1 MIQFRRFDTISWF
14 LFGAAFLFLILIE
27 TLLPPTIVPKR
38 TLLRALLIVGLSIF
52 VMMKA
57 ASYAI
62 EAIGHY
68 AKEAGISDYLIGFLV
83 VSLGTS
89 LPDLSTAF
97 IASMAKQGQ
106 LVLGDLIGSSIM
118 DVTVILGITAIIG
131 RKIAVQG
138 AVLRK
143 TVLLVLGMVL
153 LPILLALNGT
163 LSRLDGFILIGAFLT
178 YVVILI
184 RKEGELGTIK
194 KQIAFKDVWQDMVVF
209 LGCLAALL
217 LSARWLVV
225 SSLQIA
231 AELHI
236 PIFVVGLLVIAF
248 GTAVP
253 ELAVELKS
261 VGQKKSGIAFGDILG
276 SVVMNVTLIL
286 GFAATINPITFSVSK
301 VLVPAMFL
309 LTAAFFGTL
318 FIMKRE
324 ITWDEGLGLL
334 LVYGTFVVTQVAG
347 LGG

>member
-1 MIQFRRFDTISWF
+1 MAKIISFENLSWF
-14 LFGAAFLFLILIE
+14 LFGGAFLLLIAIE
-27 TLLPPTIVPKR
+27 ILLPAEAVPR
-38 TLLRALLIVGLSIF
+38 RVLLRALLILGLSIF

-68 AKEAGISDYLIGFLV
+68 AREAGISDYIIGFLV
-83 VSLGTS
+83 VSMGTS

-118 DVTVILGITAIIG
+118 DVTVILGVTAIIG

-138 AVLRK
+138 TVLRK

-163 LSRLDGFILIGAFLT
+163 LSRLDGAILVGAFIA
-178 YVVILI
+178 YVIILI

-194 KQIAFKDVWQDMVVF
+194 KQIAFKNVWQDMVVF
-209 LGCLAALL
+209 LGCLVALL

-231 AELHI
+231 AEFHI
-236 PIFVVGLLVIAF
+236 PPFIVGLLIIAF
-248 GTAVP
+248 GTAIP

-261 VGQKKSGIAFGDILG
+261 VKTKKSGIAFGDILG

-286 GFAATINPITFSVSK
+286 GFAVLINPITFSVSTFF
-301 VLVPAMFL
+301 VPAMFL

-324 ITWDEGLGLL
+324 ITWDEGIGLL
-334 LVYGTFVVTQVAG
+334 LVYVTFVVTQIAT
-347 LGG
+347 L

>member
-1 MIQFRRFDTISWF
+1 MKMMKMTSTENLSWF
-14 LFGAAFLFLILIE
+14 FFGGAFLFLIALE
-27 TLLPPTIVPKR
+27 LFLPPDIVPR
-38 TLLRALLIVGLSIF
+38 RALLRSLLIVLLSIF

-62 EAIGHY
+62 TAIGHY
-68 AKEAGISDYLIGFLV
+68 ARQAGISDYIIGFLV

-97 IASMAKQGQ
+97 IASAAKQGQ

-118 DVTVILGITAIIG
+118 DVTVILGVTAIIG
-131 RKIAVQG
+131 RKIIVQG

-143 TVLLVLGMVL
+143 TVLLVFGMVL
-153 LPILLALNGT
+153 LPLLLSLNGT
-163 LSRLDGFILIGAFLT
+163 LSRLDGMLMIAAFIV

-184 RKEGELGTIK
+184 RREGQLGTIR
-194 KQIAFKDVWQDMVVF
+194 KQIAFKDIWQDMVVF

-225 SSLQIA
+225 SSVQIA
-231 AELHI
+231 AELDI
-236 PIFVVGLLVIAF
+236 SIFVVGLLIIAF

-261 VGQKKSGIAFGDILG
+261 IRQGKSGIAFGDILG
-276 SVVMNVTLIL
+276 SVVMNLALIL
-286 GFAATINPITFSVSK
+286 GFAALIQPITVPVSTFI
-301 VLVPAMFL
+301 VPAMFL
-309 LTAAFFGTL
+309 ITAAFFGIL

-324 ITWDEGLGLL
+324 ITWDEGIGLL
-334 LVYGTFVVTQVAG
+334 LVYGTFVVTQIAG
-347 LGG
+347 L

>member
-1 MIQFRRFDTISWF
+1 MKKTRSFENLSWF
-14 LFGAAFLFLILIE
+14 IFGGAFLFLIAIE
-27 TLLPPTIVPKR
+27 IFLPSSVVPRKA
-38 TLLRALLIVGLSIF
+38 LLRALLILGLSIF
-52 VMMKA
+52 VMMRA

-68 AKEAGISDYLIGFLV
+68 AREAGISDYIIGFLV
-83 VSLGTS
+83 VSMGTS

-118 DVTVILGITAIIG
+118 DVTVILGLTALIG

-153 LPILLALNGT
+153 LPLLLALNGT
-163 LSRLDGFILIGAFLT
+163 LSRLDGAIMIGAFIL
-178 YVVILI
+178 YVIILI

-231 AELHI
+231 HEFQI
-236 PIFVVGLLVIAF
+236 PTFVVGLLVIAF
-248 GTAVP
+248 GTAIP

-261 VGQKKSGIAFGDILG
+261 IRTKKSGIAFGDILG

-286 GFAATINPITFSVSK
+286 GFATMINPITFSVSK
-301 VLVPAMFL
+301 FFVPAMFL
-309 LTAAFFGTL
+309 LTAVFFGTL

-324 ITWDEGLGLL
+324 ITWDEGIGLL
-334 LVYGTFVVTQVAG
+334 LVYATFVITQVAT
-347 LGG
+347 L

>member
-1 MIQFRRFDTISWF
+1 MADRLENLSWF
-14 LFGAAFLFLILIE
+14 LFGGAFLLLIAVEI
-27 TLLPPTIVPKR
+27 LLPPSIVPKR
-38 TLLRALLIVGLSIF
+38 ALLQASLVVGLSIF

-62 EAIGHY
+62 TAISHY
-68 AKEAGISDYLIGFLV
+68 ARLAGISDYIIGFLV

-89 LPDLSTAF
+89 LPDMSTAF

-118 DVTVILGITAIIG
+118 DVTVILGVTALIG
-131 RKIAVQG
+131 RKIPVRG
-138 AVLRK
+138 TVLKK

-163 LSRLDGFILIGAFLT
+163 LSRLDGIILVGAFLV
-178 YVVILI
+178 YLIILI
-184 RKEGELGTIK
+184 RKEGELGIIK
-194 KQIAFKDVWQDMVVF
+194 KQIAFKDVWQDMAVF
-209 LGCLAALL
+209 LGCLVALL
-217 LSARWLVV
+217 LSSRWLVF
-225 SSLQIA
+225 SSLQVA
-231 AELHI
+231 SELHV
-236 PIFVVGLLVIAF
+236 PIFVIGLLVIAF

-261 VGQKKSGIAFGDILG
+261 VRQGKSGIAFGDILG

-286 GFAATINPITFSVSK
+286 GIAAIVNPITFEVGQFI
-301 VLVPAMFL
+301 VPAMFL

-324 ITWDEGLGLL
+324 ITWDEGIGLL
-334 LVYGTFVVTQVAG
+334 LVYATFVITQLAT
-347 LGG
+347 L